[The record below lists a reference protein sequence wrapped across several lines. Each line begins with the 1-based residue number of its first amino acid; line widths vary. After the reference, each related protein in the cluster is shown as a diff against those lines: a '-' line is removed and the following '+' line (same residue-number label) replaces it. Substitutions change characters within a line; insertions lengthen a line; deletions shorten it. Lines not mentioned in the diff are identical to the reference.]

1 MRLVAI
7 AMVVGTTLAGC
18 TPSHAPDA
26 TGEEI
31 YVQLCSRCHGED
43 LAGGIGSALGPGS
56 NAANQDDEFLE
67 LTIMRGKGRMPAFG
81 STLAADQLDRLIG
94 FIRER
99 QG

>member
-1 MRLVAI
+1 
-7 AMVVGTTLAGC
+7 MVVGATLAGC
-18 TPSHAPDA
+18 TPSPAPDA
-26 TGEEI
+26 TGQES

-43 LAGGIGSALGPGS
+43 LAGGIGPALGPDS

-67 LTIMRGKGRMPAFG
+67 LTIMRGRGRMPAFG
-81 STLAADQLDRLIG
+81 STLADDQLDRLIG